1 MAFSPTSG
9 PRPQT
14 GSGQIAELQARLSRP
29 GFSKDPSDYMPRR
42 VRLSSEAYDPMA
54 PGFRPEA
61 DPAGFLLE
69 NDPTTAAGLPC
80 VIIGTLSGVEEVDRV
95 TVDGKPTTQR
105 FMIWKKQPDVEPIKG
120 KGGGLKTARGGW
132 IKGRYDEIFLLIAN
146 RLCCITLWNAH
157 GVITALQ
164 QQAMPLP
171 IGALFE
177 ARWQLTKV
185 ERPDGEDQAG
195 NQYFRREPHFEL
207 LGIAGQPGGPSEA
220 ELAHAKKLSPLISQ
234 LSHPHPDVPLRLVVN
249 GPVLDEPPP
258 SDPDDPGPT
267 PPGPPDPPDD
277 FDLPGFM
284 KK

>member
-14 GSGQIAELQARLSRP
+14 GSGQIAELHARLSRP

-54 PGFRPEA
+54 PGFRPEV

-69 NDPTTAAGLPC
+69 NDPTTRPACLASSLAPCAASRRSTASPS
-80 VIIGTLSGVEEVDRV
+80 TA
-95 TVDGKPTTQR
+95 KPTTQR

-207 LGIAGQPGGPSEA
+207 LGIAGQTGRA
-220 ELAHAKKLSPLISQ
+220 ERSRACAREKALASDQP
-234 LSHPHPDVPLRLVVN
+234 VVT
-249 GPVLDEPPP
+249 
-258 SDPDDPGPT
+258 SAS
-267 PPGPPDPPDD
+267 
-277 FDLPGFM
+277 
-284 KK
+284 